1 MELIKKQTHIDFMG
15 KFKTALM
22 ISGLL
27 ILAGIASIAV
37 HGGLK
42 FGIDFEG
49 GTLVQLKFPEAP
61 SIDSIRSALKKID
74 VPDRASGS
82 ESTTIDLSGSTIQE
96 FGAPD
101 TILIRAQS
109 ADGELKEMGTLIANE
124 LKKKGFSGIIIE
136 RVEMVGPK
144 VGKDLRLKAMLS
156 ILYAIIGI
164 VLYISWRFEFQYAIA
179 AIIALI
185 HDVLITMGAFS
196 VLDKE
201 FTLVVVAAFLTII
214 GYSLNDT
221 IVVFDRIRENTR
233 RRSKE
238 SLSDTINTSINQT
251 LSRTLLTSGTTLLVV
266 AALFFLGG
274 EIIHDF
280 SFALLIGVVV
290 GTYSSI
296 FIASVFLVYWESRAH
311 PKRT

>member
-1 MELIKKQTHIDFMG
+1 MELIKPQTHIDFMG
-15 KFKTALM
+15 KFKPALM
-22 ISGLL
+22 FSALL
-27 ILAGIASIAV
+27 ILAGVVSIFM

-42 FGIDFEG
+42 FGIDFAG
-49 GTLVQLKFPEAP
+49 GTLVQLKFENPPAIE
-61 SIDSIRSALKKID
+61 SIRSGLKEIGLAD
-74 VPDRASGS
+74 
-82 ESTTIDLSGSTIQE
+82 STIQE
-96 FGAPD
+96 FGSPD
-101 TILIRAQS
+101 TILIRVERS
-109 ADGELKEMGTLIANE
+109 EGKLEEMGSRIKESLEQTR
-124 LKKKGFSGIIIE
+124 GFTGITIE

-144 VGKDLRLKAMLS
+144 VGKDLRQKALLS
-156 ILYAIIGI
+156 IVYAIIAI
-164 VLYISWRFEFQYAIA
+164 VIYISWRFEFQYAIA

-185 HDVLITMGAFS
+185 HDVLITIGAFS
-196 VLDKE
+196 MLDKE
-201 FTLVVVAAFLTII
+201 FTLVLVAAFLTII

-221 IVVFDRIRENTR
+221 IVIFDRIRENTR

-238 SLSDTINTSINQT
+238 PLSDIINTSINQT

-280 SFALLIGVVV
+280 SFALLVGVVI

-311 PKRT
+311 PKKA

>member
-1 MELIKKQTHIDFMG
+1 MELIKKPTHIDFMG
-15 KFKTALM
+15 RFRPALM
-22 ISGLL
+22 FSVLM
-27 ILAGIASIAV
+27 ILAGVVSV
-37 HGGLK
+37 FMHGGLK
-42 FGIDFEG
+42 FGIDFAG
-49 GTLVQLKFPEAP
+49 GTLVQLKFESPPAIE
-61 SIDSIRSALKKID
+61 SIRSGLKEIGLAD
-74 VPDRASGS
+74 
-82 ESTTIDLSGSTIQE
+82 STIQE
-96 FGAPD
+96 FGSPD
-101 TILIRAQS
+101 TILIRVERS
-109 ADGELKEMGTLIANE
+109 EGKLEEMGALIKE
-124 LKKKGFSGIIIE
+124 SLEQTKGFAGITVE

-144 VGKDLRLKAMLS
+144 VGKDLRQKALLS
-156 ILYAIIGI
+156 IVYAIIGI
-164 VLYISWRFEFQYAIA
+164 VIYISWRFEFQYAIA

-201 FTLVVVAAFLTII
+201 FTLVLVAAFLTII

-221 IVVFDRIRENTR
+221 IVIFDRIRENTR
-233 RRSKE
+233 RKSKE
-238 SLSDTINTSINQT
+238 PLSDIINTSINQT

-280 SFALLIGVVV
+280 SFALLVGVVI

-311 PKRT
+311 PKKA

>member
-1 MELIKKQTHIDFMG
+1 MELIKKPTHIDFMG
-15 KFKTALM
+15 MFKPALM
-22 ISGLL
+22 FSVLL
-27 ILAGIASIAV
+27 ILAGVVSV
-37 HGGLK
+37 FMHGGLK
-42 FGIDFEG
+42 YGIDFAG
-49 GTLVQLKFPEAP
+49 GTLVQLKFESPPAIE
-61 SIDSIRSALKKID
+61 SIRSGLKEIGLAD
-74 VPDRASGS
+74 
-82 ESTTIDLSGSTIQE
+82 STIQE
-96 FGAPD
+96 FGSPD
-101 TILIRAQS
+101 TILIRVERS
-109 ADGELKEMGTLIANE
+109 EGKLEEMGARIKESLEQTR
-124 LKKKGFSGIIIE
+124 GFAGITVE

-144 VGKDLRLKAMLS
+144 VGKDLRQKALLS
-156 ILYAIIGI
+156 MVYAIIGI
-164 VLYISWRFEFQYAIA
+164 VIYISWRFEFQYAIA

-201 FTLVVVAAFLTII
+201 FTLVLVAAFLTII

-221 IVVFDRIRENTR
+221 IVIFDRIRENTR
-233 RRSKE
+233 RKSKE
-238 SLSDTINTSINQT
+238 PLSDIINTSINQT

-280 SFALLIGVVV
+280 SFALLIGVVI

-311 PKRT
+311 PKKA